1 MKINLI
7 TKPKGEIRECDVRQ
21 GISIEN
27 LCYEIKGLPYRILAA
42 KVNNRIVDLNYTLD
56 EPCTVEL
63 LDMRTEAAT
72 ILYQA
77 SLSLIYVKA
86 VSDVL
91 GEEANVSI
99 RNSLNKGFYTK
110 INTSKELTAEL
121 ISEIEMRMR
130 EIVEADLP
138 FKKEVLSRESAIECL
153 HKDGRF
159 ERARLI
165 ETAPNLRQVFFYEL
179 DGYRDFYYT
188 LMAPSSGYIDLFE
201 LRKYRNGILLRFPHP
216 SNPSVVPE
224 FVDETRMYQ
233 AFAEQTVWERLL
245 GVSYVADLNEK
256 IANDEA
262 KDLIQLSEALH
273 EKKIAQIADMINK
286 EHKRIILIAGPS
298 SSGKTTFAQRLC
310 VQLRVNG
317 LKPLYLGTD
326 DYFAGKSVD
335 LPSFDFMTGK
345 KIFGKRVTSISG
357 NQPIVIEGIHG
368 LNEKLTQFIPKEE
381 KFKIYISPLAQ
392 INIDVHNRVPTTLE
406 RMLRRIVRD
415 NLFRGHSAKDT
426 IATWPKVRAGEEK
439 NIFPYSGEADILFNS
454 YHIYEISVL
463 RKYAEPL
470 IREITQQ
477 DKEYAEAQRL
487 LQFMQFFRIIE
498 NDDIIVNNSI
508 IREFIG
514 GSVFVD

>member
-7 TKPKGEIRECDVRQ
+7 TKPKGESRECDVRQ

-63 LDMRTEAAT
+63 LDMRTEVAT

-201 LRKYRNGILLRFPHP
+201 LRKYRNG
-216 SNPSVVPE
+216 
-224 FVDETRMYQ
+224 
-233 AFAEQTVWERLL
+233 
-245 GVSYVADLNEK
+245 
-256 IANDEA
+256 
-262 KDLIQLSEALH
+262 
-273 EKKIAQIADMINK
+273 
-286 EHKRIILIAGPS
+286 
-298 SSGKTTFAQRLC
+298 
-310 VQLRVNG
+310 
-317 LKPLYLGTD
+317 
-326 DYFAGKSVD
+326 
-335 LPSFDFMTGK
+335 
-345 KIFGKRVTSISG
+345 
-357 NQPIVIEGIHG
+357 
-368 LNEKLTQFIPKEE
+368 
-381 KFKIYISPLAQ
+381 
-392 INIDVHNRVPTTLE
+392 
-406 RMLRRIVRD
+406 
-415 NLFRGHSAKDT
+415 
-426 IATWPKVRAGEEK
+426 
-439 NIFPYSGEADILFNS
+439 
-454 YHIYEISVL
+454 
-463 RKYAEPL
+463 
-470 IREITQQ
+470 
-477 DKEYAEAQRL
+477 
-487 LQFMQFFRIIE
+487 
-498 NDDIIVNNSI
+498 
-508 IREFIG
+508 
-514 GSVFVD
+514 